1 MILCSECYDEL
12 GIEHF
17 TDIQCQAT
25 CERCKRIYLGY
36 VTEAQAPP
44 RRRKDK
50 MDDKE
55 LTVEQVEKYAFTAMR
70 AFWKVAADELSK
82 STDSQKGTSDD
93 NSGGVYANGLD

>member
-25 CERCKRIYLGY
+25 CERCKRICLGY
-36 VTEAQAPP
+36 V
-44 RRRKDK
+44 
-50 MDDKE
+50 
-55 LTVEQVEKYAFTAMR
+55 
-70 AFWKVAADELSK
+70 WKVAADELSK

>member
-44 RRRKDK
+44 E
-50 MDDKE
+50 KE
-55 LTVEQVEKYAFTAMR
+55 GQDGR
-70 AFWKVAADELSK
+70 
-82 STDSQKGTSDD
+82 
-93 NSGGVYANGLD
+93 